1 MHKMKMKETRTPM
14 KLFGIRYY
22 KDEDGQYYKKVGSN
36 HRFPVTP
43 FWKKKRFKLGL
54 PVVLLAVIG
63 FFGYQFG
70 MDLASEKVVKEIS
83 HQVPKKEIQA
93 LLTDPS
99 VQQFIEDEVGS
110 EKKQQILDKYS
121 VVQMANT
128 PLVASA
134 STTASAGNEQAAAGG
149 SKVAPK
155 SPKTEKTSTNDS
167 KLKFSSRDEVLKFLL
182 TKFTMSELMGFA
194 DKAKGGLTPEVK
206 SEIQSTV
213 MSRLTPEEYEALKL
227 YAIIELSKS

>member
-1 MHKMKMKETRTPM
+1 MQKMKMKETRTPM

-43 FWKKKRFKLGL
+43 FWKKKRVKLGL

-63 FFGYQFG
+63 FFGYQIG

-83 HQVPKKEIQA
+83 HQVPKQEIQA

-110 EKKQQILDKYS
+110 EKKQRILDKYS
-121 VVQMANT
+121 VVSMANT

-134 STTASAGNEQAAAGG
+134 SSSAAAGNEGG
-149 SKVAPK
+149 SKTSKK
-155 SPKTEKTSTNDS
+155 STETEKPTASS
-167 KLKFSSRDEVLKFLL
+167 KLKFSSRDEVMKFLL

-227 YAIIELSKS
+227 YAVIELSKS

>member
-1 MHKMKMKETRTPM
+1 MQKMKMKETRTPM

-36 HRFPVTP
+36 HRFPVRP

-63 FFGYQFG
+63 FFGYQIG

-121 VVQMANT
+121 VVPMANS

-134 STTASAGNEQAAAGG
+134 SASAGNEQAAAAG
-149 SKVAPK
+149 SKEAPK
-155 SPKTEKTSTNDS
+155 STKTEKPSTNDS
-167 KLKFSSRDEVLKFLL
+167 KLKFTSRDEVLKFLL

-213 MSRLTPEEYEALKL
+213 MDRLTPEEYEAFE
-227 YAIIELSKS
+227 AICDN